1 MEFSFK
7 IKEIHNCEVNFKK
20 SVDFFIFYDI
30 ILVLNNE
37 QLENYVHLWYNYMD
51 NILIIGNNY

>member
-1 MEFSFK
+1 MNFK
-7 IKEIHNCEVNFKK
+7 KSCEVNFKK